1 MCSRLLLLLFLYSHI
16 LNPKYAEMLPCSAP
30 FLSIKSHLCTCYSAV
45 FTWNMY
51 VKKKEIGTWL
61 NEYSSVACS
70 YEPTMLDE
78 LHKQKI
84 NKKSI
89 SVVQMGA
96 MLICSTH
103 YITSLLKYSNP
114 SIDSSLSPVSKAYH
128 QKNCPT
134 PHPSHSCATKPWFIR
149 ERFVW
154 LYWVLKGALHPHRLL
169 WNLLFEKKTESRLCR
184 KHGREKRV
192 TVSPTLSQYVYQ
204 MLFD

>member
-16 LNPKYAEMLPCSAP
+16 LNPKYAEILPCSAP
-30 FLSIKSHLCTCYSAV
+30 FLSIKSHLCTRYSVV

-51 VKKKEIGTWL
+51 VKKDHMSPLCWMSFTSK
-61 NEYSSVACS
+61 
-70 YEPTMLDE
+70 
-78 LHKQKI
+78 KK
-84 NKKSI
+84 KKSI

-169 WNLLFEKKTESRLCR
+169 WNLLSERKTASRLCR
-184 KHGREKRV
+184 KHGGE
-192 TVSPTLSQYVYQ
+192 TSGCLANPFSICLPNAFWLI
-204 MLFD
+204 LFHCW